1 LGRRFLQKDTI
12 MEFKFSLPF
21 VVEAPTEQEARTTAA
36 HVRQN
41 VAGLALN
48 PAITRVDAPDL
59 AGDTTFKFVVVKD
72 EPDKAVAT
80 E

>member
-1 LGRRFLQKDTI
+1 MDYQFN
-12 MEFKFSLPF
+12 LPF
-21 VVEAPTEQEARTTAA
+21 TVTANTEQEARTTAA

-48 PAITRVDAPDL
+48 LPITKVDAPDL

-72 EPDKAVAT
+72 EPERPVVT